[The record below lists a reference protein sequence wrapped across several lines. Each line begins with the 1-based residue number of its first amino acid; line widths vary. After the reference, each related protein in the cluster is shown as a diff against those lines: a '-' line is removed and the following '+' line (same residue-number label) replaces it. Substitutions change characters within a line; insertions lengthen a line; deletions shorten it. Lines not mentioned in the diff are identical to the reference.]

1 VPHYSYSEK
10 YHNIDRAKIN
20 VQCLHIY
27 IETIKKQRRSIVWH
41 EAKLTH
47 CDNKL
52 TGIGGVSLRDLGVA
66 NLRAWMTLC
75 STENHWQL
83 FDKITRVKQRLT
95 LLKLLIKFAILIT
108 IVN

>member
-20 VQCLHIY
+20 VQCLHIF
-27 IETIKKQRRSIVWH
+27 IETFKKQRRSIVWH
-41 EAKLTH
+41 EANLTH

-66 NLRAWMTLC
+66 NLRFPKVEQDPKCMDDAMQHGKPL
-75 STENHWQL
+75 
-83 FDKITRVKQRLT
+83 
-95 LLKLLIKFAILIT
+95 AI
-108 IVN
+108 V